1 MPDEKTSPVN
11 IDEQPPFTFAQ
22 EMERDLKKITN
33 ASNGSEDLFKNIML
47 YHARKQTIFLYDIRH
62 YLNELVKLSET
73 GGL

>member
-11 IDEQPPFTFAQ
+11 IDKQPPFTFTQ

-33 ASNGSEDLFKNIML
+33 ASNDPEDLFKNIML

-62 YLNELVKLSET
+62 YLNEIYKLQEM
-73 GGL
+73 GNL